1 MPQRHDLLRVAADG
15 WSAVLAASPGFRD
28 LEVGPRRFV
37 AGWAERG
44 WPVIAR
50 RPAAGEGE
58 GGIAVGLPLPPAYG
72 KLRLALSIP
81 AGMAAG
87 AVAAVPLSAAAA
99 SVPAAWRPQVEGL
112 VALGKRLALPPLLF
126 GALLWQHLTGLPY
139 LRPES
144 DIDLIWPKPAAAVL
158 PDLLDGLDRLD
169 TAGPVR
175 LDGEIALEDG
185 SGVNWRELRQE
196 FRRPGGAVLVKSMEG
211 ADIRCVHT
219 LFA

>member
-1 MPQRHDLLRVAADG
+1 MPQRHDLLRVKPDG
-15 WSAVLAASPGFRD
+15 WAAVLAASPGFQD
-28 LEVGPRRFV
+28 LEFGPRRLV

-50 RPAAGEGE
+50 RPAADDRGA
-58 GGIAVGLPLPPAYG
+58 GIAVGLPLPPTYG

-81 AGMAAG
+81 AGLVAET
-87 AVAAVPLSAAAA
+87 VAAVPLSKAAA
-99 SVPAAWRPQVEGL
+99 SVPATWRLQVERL
-112 VALGKRLALPPLLF
+112 IALGERLVLRPVLF
-126 GALLWQHLTGLPY
+126 GALLWQRLTGLPY
-139 LRPES
+139 LRPGS
-144 DIDLIWPKPAAAVL
+144 DIDLIWPRPTATAL
-158 PDLLDGLDRLD
+158 PELLDTLDRLD

-175 LDGEIALEDG
+175 LDGEIALTAG

-196 FRRPGGAVLVKSMEG
+196 FRRPSGAVLVKSMDG

>member
-1 MPQRHDLLRVAADG
+1 MLQRHDLLRVKPGGWPAA
-15 WSAVLAASPGFRD
+15 LAASPGFQD
-28 LEVGPRRFV
+28 LEYGPRRLV

-50 RPAAGEGE
+50 RPAADDGEAGL
-58 GGIAVGLPLPPAYG
+58 AVGLPLPPAYG

-81 AGMAAG
+81 ADLVAET
-87 AVAAVPLSAAAA
+87 VAAVPLSAAAGSA
-99 SVPAAWRPQVEGL
+99 PAGWRPQVERL
-112 VALGKRLALPPLLF
+112 IALGERLALQPILF
-126 GALLWQHLTGLPY
+126 GALLWQRLTGLPY
-139 LRPES
+139 LRLGS
-144 DIDLIWPKPAAAVL
+144 DIDLIWPRPTATAL
-158 PDLLDGLDRLD
+158 PDLLETLDRLD

-175 LDGEIALEDG
+175 LDGEIALSAG

-196 FRRPGGAVLVKSMEG
+196 FRRPGGAVLVKSMDG